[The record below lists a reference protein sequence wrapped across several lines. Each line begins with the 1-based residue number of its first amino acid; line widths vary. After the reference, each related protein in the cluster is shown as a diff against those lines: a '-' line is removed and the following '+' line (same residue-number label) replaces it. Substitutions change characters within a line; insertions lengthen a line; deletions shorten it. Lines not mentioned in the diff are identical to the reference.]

1 MDFSKHYWN
10 EIFVIF
16 DLICCS
22 NIGKFPSI
30 SEVMKESNQC
40 STKYVS
46 ATKFGRLVVA
56 SDLIFY
62 QPVDGVVADGVNVLW
77 IPLGL
82 DCLFLGKFGCS
93 CLWGYGDGFL

>member
-1 MDFSKHYWN
+1 
-10 EIFVIF
+10 
-16 DLICCS
+16 
-22 NIGKFPSI
+22 
-30 SEVMKESNQC
+30 MKESNQC

-62 QPVDGVVADGVNVLW
+62 QPVDGVVADGVNVLL